1 MIRIL
6 ILLMA
11 LNTIFAPVSFA
22 SVCASDMSKS
32 HNEEFR
38 SATLQS
44 SINVSS
50 PTQHFL
56 NDNAMDMSQAHCDHC
71 DNMSGSMQAT
81 DCGAECSISCL
92 SISVA
97 LPGAIISAVFSQ
109 PDFSKP
115 VSGYINFYTRSIS
128 PELQPPLV

>member
-38 SATLQS
+38 SASQQSTLS
-44 SINVSS
+44 VSS
-50 PTQHFL
+50 STQHFL
-56 NDNAMDMSQAHCDHC
+56 NDNAMVMSQVHCDHC
-71 DNMSGSMQAT
+71 NNMSDSMQAM
-81 DCGAECSISCL
+81 DCDTECSISCL

-97 LPGAIISAVFSQ
+97 LPSALSAVFSQ

-115 VSGYINFYTRSIS
+115 VSGYVNFYTRSIS